1 MSYEDARD
9 AESETGEPS
18 LVEMTEVAVK
28 MLSKNKDHGFFLM
41 VEGGNIDHA
50 HHGSRVRRSQLLLFC
65 SLV

>member
-50 HHGSRVRRSQLLLFC
+50 HH
-65 SLV
+65 